1 MACVGAISQSV
12 DAFHKCR
19 LLIFLLALLTTIT
32 EAGDAGALAAAHG
45 GPDIGAISHA
55 HGLALGRGQHAE
67 PDQRADG
74 SSLGQP

>member
-32 EAGDAGALAAAHG
+32 EAGDAGAIAAAHG

-55 HGLALGRGQHAE
+55 HGLAL
-67 PDQRADG
+67 DQPY
-74 SSLGQP
+74 GQPFRQPDAAAVSQP

>member
-32 EAGDAGALAAAHG
+32 EAGDAGAIAAAHG
-45 GPDIGAISHA
+45 GPDIGAITHA
-55 HGLALGRGQHAE
+55 HGLALDQPYGQLFHC
-67 PDQRADG
+67 PNG
-74 SSLGQP
+74 PYLGQP